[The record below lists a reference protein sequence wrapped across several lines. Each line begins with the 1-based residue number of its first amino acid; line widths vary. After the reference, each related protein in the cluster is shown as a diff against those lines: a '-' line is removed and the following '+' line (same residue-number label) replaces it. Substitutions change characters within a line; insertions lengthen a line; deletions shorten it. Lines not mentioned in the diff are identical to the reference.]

1 MNTASLQLSIR
12 DLDVVYESRGS
23 AHHALKGVSLDV
35 RAGEM
40 LALVG
45 ESGSG
50 KSTLGRAILG
60 LLPESARIRHG
71 SIRVGGTEIVGL
83 PERALRRIRGARVA
97 LIPQDPAHSLDPV
110 RTIGAQLVEAVH
122 LHEPR
127 GNTADTRRMLVG
139 LLERVGIKEPER
151 RLHQY
156 PHELSGGMRQRV
168 LIAAAI
174 AQRPAL
180 IVADEPTSAL
190 DVSVQ
195 VQIMALLAELRHEL
209 GTAMLFITHDLGLAS
224 EQADRVAVLQH
235 GTLCETGETRALFA
249 NPRTPYT
256 RRLLA
261 DLPLFHEAR
270 APRRADGPHED
281 AIVVSHLTYA
291 YKGAGGRPGHK
302 AVRDISFNVV
312 AGQTHGIVGE
322 SGSGKTTLLR
332 CLLGL
337 ITPDGGSV
345 QILGQNP
352 ARVEG
357 TAQRALRRAVQ
368 FVYQNPHVSFDP
380 RSRAADIL
388 AEPLINAGLRDRTAR
403 AARVRAMLERVQLPP
418 AVLERRAANMSGGQ
432 SQRLA
437 IARALLCDPKILI
450 LDEVVSALDVSV
462 QAEILTLLETLQ
474 QQLNLT
480 YVFVSHDLAVVRR
493 IADTVSIIHAGEQVE
508 HGPTET
514 VFSTPRDD
522 YTKRLLAAIPGR
534 DLMRPAVLA

>member
-1 MNTASLQLSIR
+1 M
-12 DLDVVYESRGS
+12 
-23 AHHALKGVSLDV
+23 
-35 RAGEM
+35 
-40 LALVG
+40 
-45 ESGSG
+45 
-50 KSTLGRAILG
+50 
-60 LLPESARIRHG
+60 
-71 SIRVGGTEIVGL
+71 
-83 PERALRRIRGARVA
+83 
-97 LIPQDPAHSLDPV
+97 
-110 RTIGAQLVEAVH
+110 
-122 LHEPR
+122 
-127 GNTADTRRMLVG
+127 
-139 LLERVGIKEPER
+139 
-151 RLHQY
+151 
-156 PHELSGGMRQRV
+156 
-168 LIAAAI
+168 
-174 AQRPAL
+174 
-180 IVADEPTSAL
+180 
-190 DVSVQ
+190 
-195 VQIMALLAELRHEL
+195 
-209 GTAMLFITHDLGLAS
+209 
-224 EQADRVAVLQH
+224 
-235 GTLCETGETRALFA
+235 
-249 NPRTPYT
+249 
-256 RRLLA
+256 
-261 DLPLFHEAR
+261 
-270 APRRADGPHED
+270 
-281 AIVVSHLTYA
+281 
-291 YKGAGGRPGHK
+291 
-302 AVRDISFNVV
+302 RDISFNVV

-418 AVLERRAANMSGGQ
+418 AVLARQAAHMSGGQ

-534 DLMRPAVLA
+534 DLMRPQCLPEKRLRKRRHSKTDQASSTGSVP